1 MKRDAVIL
9 RHTYTRNRDTARA
22 GLRYYQMR
30 PRGEGEPPRQLF
42 TQEGTVS
49 REAAYRLLDTRQ
61 ADRFLAHRLVLSP
74 APGEE
79 PADFRAF
86 TRQVMGELEKQQGL
100 NLHWVA
106 VEHHHT
112 EHPHVHVV
120 LCGGGEEREGR
131 VREVRLDRED
141 HAHLREY
148 GREYCR
154 TEARER
160 TGWEAT
166 LARAAASEERERDE
180 PRGTRDDHDR

>member
-1 MKRDAVIL
+1 MIL

-42 TQEGTVS
+42 TREGAVS

-61 ADRFLAHRLVLSP
+61 AARFLAHRLMLSP

-112 EHPHVHVV
+112 EHSHVHVL
-120 LCGGGEEREGR
+120 LCGGGEDREGC

-141 HAHLREY
+141 HARLREY
-148 GREYCR
+148 GRAYCR

-160 TGWEAT
+160 AGWEAT
-166 LARAAASEERERDE
+166 LARAVAEERERDE
-180 PRGTRDDHDR
+180 GRGTRDDHDR

>member
-1 MKRDAVIL
+1 MRDAVIL
-9 RHTYTRNRDTARA
+9 RHTYTRSRDTARA

-30 PRGEGEPPRQLF
+30 PRGEDEPPRQLF
-42 TQEGTVS
+42 TQAGMVS

-79 PADFRAF
+79 PEDLRAL
-86 TRQVMGELEKQQGL
+86 TRQVMGELENTRGL
-100 NLHWVA
+100 TLHWVA

-112 EHPHVHVV
+112 AHPHVHVL
-120 LCGGGEEREGR
+120 LCGGGEDREGR

-141 HAHLREY
+141 HAYLREY
-148 GREYCR
+148 GREQCR

-160 TGWEAT
+160 AGWEAT
-166 LARAAASEERERDE
+166 LARAAADEREREE
-180 PRGTRDDHDR
+180 PRGTRDDSDR